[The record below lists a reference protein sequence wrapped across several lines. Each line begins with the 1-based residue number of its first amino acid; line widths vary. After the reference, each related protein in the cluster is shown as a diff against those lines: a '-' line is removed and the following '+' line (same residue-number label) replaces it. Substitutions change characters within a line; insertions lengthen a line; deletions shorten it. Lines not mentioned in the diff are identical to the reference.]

1 MPRGEG
7 IKPINS
13 LFDKYKQKLVA
24 PQGSVK
30 KCFCEVVEDL
40 YGFTITDK
48 QLDYSVHSKTL
59 TLKVSGPLKTE
70 LMLHKDEILTHL
82 KGRLDP
88 KSAPKT
94 IL

>member
-1 MPRGEG
+1 MARGEG

-13 LFDKYKQKLVA
+13 LFEKYKSRLVA

-30 KCFCEVVEDL
+30 KSFCEIVQDL
-40 YGFTITDK
+40 YGFEINERN
-48 QLDYSVHSKTL
+48 LDYSVYSKTL

-70 LMLHKDEILTHL
+70 LLLRKDEILTHL
-82 KGRLDP
+82 KGRLGD

-94 IL
+94 II

>member
-7 IKPINS
+7 IKPITS
-13 LFDKYKQKLVA
+13 LFDKYKQQLVA

-30 KCFCEVVEDL
+30 KCFCEVVADL
-40 YGFTITDK
+40 YGFDIPQK
-48 QLDYSVHSKTL
+48 QLEYSVYSKTL

-70 LMLHKDEILTHL
+70 LLLRKDEILVHL
-82 KGRLDP
+82 QGRLGP
-88 KSAPKT
+88 KSAPKI